1 VTSCEDEGLPRL
13 FQERDERVEGL
24 TIHWTARVGM
34 RLIKPTDG
42 KQGHL
47 WGEAHL
53 LARCEVGDVSH
64 VEIM

>member
-1 VTSCEDEGLPRL
+1 
-13 FQERDERVEGL
+13 
-24 TIHWTARVGM
+24 M